1 MSESGAQSP
10 KRIGRS
16 IAAVLIGM
24 AAGIA
29 VTLGTDFVL
38 HAMKVFPPWDQRV
51 PDGLLLLATGYRT
64 VYNIAASYLIGWL
77 APYRPVRHAMV
88 GGVAGFVVSLAG
100 AIATW
105 NGGPAFG
112 PHWYPIALIVLA
124 LPCAWLGGYL
134 RERQLTG
141 SGGGAADTRR

>member
-1 MSESGAQSP
+1 MSESERQSP
-10 KRIGRS
+10 RRIGRS
-16 IAAVLIGM
+16 IAAILIGM

-29 VTLGTDFVL
+29 ITIGTDFAL

-88 GGVAGFVVSLAG
+88 GGVVGFLVSIAGTV
-100 AIATW
+100 ATW
-105 NGGPAFG
+105 NAGPAYEA
-112 PHWYPIALIVLA
+112 HWYPIALIVLA

-134 RERQLTG
+134 RERQVADAN
-141 SGGGAADTRR
+141 GGGDDSRR

>member
-29 VTLGTDFVL
+29 VTLGTDLAL

>member
-1 MSESGAQSP
+1 MSESAARSP

-16 IAAVLIGM
+16 IAAILIGM

-29 VTLGTDFVL
+29 VTIGTDLAL
-38 HAMKVFPPWDQRV
+38 HALKVFPPWDQRV
-51 PDGLLLLATGYRT
+51 PDDLLLLATGYRT

-88 GGVAGFVVSLAG
+88 GGVAGFVVSIAG

-105 NGGPAFG
+105 NGGPAFE

-134 RERQLTG
+134 HERQMSLAENG
-141 SGGGAADTRR
+141 DDRSV